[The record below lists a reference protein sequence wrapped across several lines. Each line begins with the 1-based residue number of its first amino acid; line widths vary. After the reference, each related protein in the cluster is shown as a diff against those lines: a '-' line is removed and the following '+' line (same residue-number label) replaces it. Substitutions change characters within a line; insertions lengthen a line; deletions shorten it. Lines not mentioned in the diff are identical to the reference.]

1 MRVAERFITF
11 IVGFH
16 FLNKLLS
23 VPKYKL
29 RVVCLGIG
37 RGIIQYIVY
46 QSKILTGIIEDEGMN
61 QKMKLFKLRK
71 DTNWYKRDK
80 LRCFIWLLPKDDHGF
95 LNFHLEACGGRVE
108 DFKTTFWTKGANIF
122 RTSEAFKDV
131 GMFVRGEMF
140 TDATG
145 KVSVGFTIITG
156 TTASTWKL
164 INSLWLK
171 IRRDRILGPKPTL
184 DFKWGEHQNINVR
197 ITAKFTH

>member
-71 DTNWYKRDK
+71 DTN
-80 LRCFIWLLPKDDHGF
+80 
-95 LNFHLEACGGRVE
+95 
-108 DFKTTFWTKGANIF
+108 
-122 RTSEAFKDV
+122 
-131 GMFVRGEMF
+131 
-140 TDATG
+140 
-145 KVSVGFTIITG
+145 
-156 TTASTWKL
+156 
-164 INSLWLK
+164 
-171 IRRDRILGPKPTL
+171 
-184 DFKWGEHQNINVR
+184 
-197 ITAKFTH
+197 